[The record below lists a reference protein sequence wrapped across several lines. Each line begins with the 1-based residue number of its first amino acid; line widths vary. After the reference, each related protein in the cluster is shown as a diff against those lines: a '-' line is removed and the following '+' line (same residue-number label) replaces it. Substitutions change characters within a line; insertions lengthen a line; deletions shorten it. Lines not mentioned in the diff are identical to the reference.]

1 MTREKRHPNGLSD
14 TSITVAVT
22 ASEKA
27 AWKRSAKA
35 LDVSMSDLVRQSVAY
50 YLEERKAAALAPAGS
65 RRRDRENEEHL
76 PTTLDRPVRRAD
88 GAPVAP
94 SRIRA
99 AELDA
104 DAPELPE
111 HGLTKV
117 RSVPK
122 TSEIRTCPRC
132 DRRNVVMFVSS
143 LRKRPVCGNCG
154 ATLS

>member
-65 RRRDRENEEHL
+65 RRRDRENEEH
-76 PTTLDRPVRRAD
+76 
-88 GAPVAP
+88 
-94 SRIRA
+94 
-99 AELDA
+99 
-104 DAPELPE
+104 
-111 HGLTKV
+111 
-117 RSVPK
+117 
-122 TSEIRTCPRC
+122 C
-132 DRRNVVMFVSS
+132 
-143 LRKRPVCGNCG
+143 
-154 ATLS
+154 